1 MLITR
6 ESGGA
11 RHSGQKME
19 LWILIPLAAIAVG
32 AFEQWLK
39 FKAKQDKLGTSAAQ
53 LESAVDELSKQLE
66 ASEESRK
73 NLQQRV
79 QNLETIVTSVD
90 WDLVSAGQDR
100 PQLDLPEKTDAEE
113 QARRIARRVR

>member
-1 MLITR
+1 
-6 ESGGA
+6 
-11 RHSGQKME
+11 ME

-53 LESAVDELSKQLE
+53 LEGVVDELSKQLK
-66 ASEESRK
+66 ASEEGRD

>member
-1 MLITR
+1 
-6 ESGGA
+6 
-11 RHSGQKME
+11 ME